1 MMCDLAR
8 DQRGLGAALLEKVVR
23 KVACIFFLGFAMTAG
38 IFGVAYA
45 YSRFLEDFNVKYLT
59 KGSSL
64 DSCITCH
71 VTSEPEVNGAL
82 NPYGVDFRNFGS
94 DFDAFDLIQHRDS
107 DGDGYSN
114 KYEIEN
120 RTLPGDPNSVP
131 GGDSACFIATAFP
144 FVSPQRT
151 AIGPEL
157 IFRVCRTTPAGVA
170 ILIWLASMI
179 AVTVTLGRK
188 RLPKRHEDTRT
199 L

>member
-1 MMCDLAR
+1 MCDLTR

-23 KVACIFFLGFAMTAG
+23 KVTCIFLLGFAMTAG

-45 YSRFLEDFNVKYLT
+45 HSRFLADFNVKYLT
-59 KGSSL
+59 WGSSL

-71 VTSEPEVNGAL
+71 VTSEPELNGGL
-82 NPYGVDFRNFGS
+82 NPYGVDFRRNGLNV
-94 DFDAFDLIQHRDS
+94 DAFDKIKHNDS
-107 DGDGYSN
+107 DGDGFSN
-114 KYEIEN
+114 KTEIEN
-120 RTLPGDPNSVP
+120 RTFPGDPDSVP
-131 GGDSACFIATAFP
+131 AGDRGCFITTAAFR
-144 FVSPQRT
+144 FDLPQRI

-157 IFRVCRTTPAGVA
+157 TFRVYRTTPAGVA
-170 ILIWLASMI
+170 ILIWLATMI